1 MQEFS
6 YTIKDSCGVHA
17 RPAGMLVKMAKGF
30 GGTVTVACGEKQ
42 CEMKK
47 LMALMSMGI
56 KQGDT
61 VKITVEGEGEEAFAA
76 QLSQFLFATL

>member
-61 VKITVEGEGEEAFAA
+61 VKITVEGAGEEAFADE
-76 QLSQFLFATL
+76 LEQFLAANL